1 MATNIKKNK
10 VLYFLNNEINNDDDD
25 DYNEINQE
33 FFLKNNM
40 NWSQLK
46 SINSQSWENENTH
59 FNSDPEI
66 DYTIINPDFYN
77 NNLNS
82 PKMIV
87 EKKKTQLKNYLNK
100 FNNKAKKNTLN
111 KRRYED
117 LLEEYTTK
125 KKNHGLSMMNIS
137 DDDVFLFECNEQY
150 KNKYGFEF
158 CENYKNTY
166 IKPRTCS
173 NTSLDTKI
181 NILGNGKIINKPNI
195 FKNYYVGDNTDTT
208 DDSNYDLDDNNNNNF
223 FQNIEIDNIYG
234 SFVED
239 DKSSFILT
247 KNMKKKFKNFLEKK
261 KRKIDRNKE
270 YSINLNYNKLY
281 GGNKNSKEIDAMY
294 YKNEYALN
302 SIHGK
307 TEVVKED
314 QDDDMSEEEEE
325 EDNERINIDMDDFEK
340 NNQSS
345 YEQTEDNNDEL
356 TKEKESDNE
365 TSEKHHKEINKVSV
379 GGDIKISKLPITEEI
394 DKENKINAFNL
405 IKNNKEPRSN
415 IYNLEINNCYN
426 NKLEKNNVFF
436 LKNSDKE
443 MNFYTPI
450 HIIDNAQIFKI
461 KTSIEEEK
469 NVGDKNRL
477 GDMIENII
485 KDISDETE
493 EKPSTDV
500 EADKSLDSA
509 TPSLGEPTMA
519 HFTNSDSTENEKN
532 CAADQG
538 DGKGKG
544 HTDKNGSN
552 RSSNSRVNNS
562 HEKESKDSRGK
573 MSSKDIR
580 VKKGSDGNNDSDR
593 DDEKEDSEADEREDK
608 DTDDEEEN
616 EEENDEEK
624 EEEDKA
630 NKDKN
635 TNDSERSEK
644 SIDQDSVS
652 NDHSDY
658 EKRDNKKNIKK
669 TEKQPK
675 KRNLFYN
682 NMSNKISKFFF
693 FSSKKKSESYSDE
706 YSERSSVASYH
717 EESEKSYQNE
727 EKQNQSN
734 DKDEDYRSEEREPSV
749 SAQSEKRRS
758 SIESYQNDDDHEKVE
773 ESKVESS
780 EKIMDHTIES
790 SEKTDDEKVE
800 ESKAESSEKT
810 MDDQIDDQMDDQID
824 DQMDD
829 QIDDQMDDQIDDQMD
844 DQVDDQIDDQMDDQ
858 VDDQID
864 DDKVEDNKVEVD
876 RVEDDHVEDDQAED
890 DQIEDSKEIMGI
902 GEVAEKEDPKV
913 TNEED
918 MSTVNDESMIE
929 KNKAKKSDKKAKKTK
944 HTKIKKESSNSSD
957 IISRTCNI
965 CNAVFVKSI
974 LMQRHLKSVHS
985 DERPYECDVCFKRY
999 KRPDHLKL
1007 HQMKHTASKNDKKY
1021 ECPTCHSVY
1030 LTLRQLDSCKLKHL
1044 KNPNDS
1050 TTDNNEGTTT
1060 VLARKIASSLKRS
1073 NNINDGTNNILE
1085 NISQK
1090 NINELEEKKH
1100 DENELN
1106 NDEIEN
1112 GENHIESLENKNQE
1126 EGENNQIDIHNNIND
1141 SINMPEIKREA
1152 PEHNSN
1158 IPVEIRTCNVCS
1170 MVFANKK
1177 LMKRHLMSVHTDSR
1191 PYKCELCLKTYKRSD
1206 HLKKHI
1212 LTHEDNKVKTKYKCA
1227 ICQVEFD
1234 TPKELKEHK
1243 IRHYQCPYANC
1254 SYHYSTISN
1263 MKYHLNKHKCNL
1275 YYSCPVCNEQFY
1287 IYKEFIQHKRSCFKK
1302 KYVCLQCNKIYL
1314 HSNGYNKHIKK
1325 VHLKIFKNYKCTI
1338 NNCYKEF
1345 ASEFSLKE
1353 HIINFH
1359 HHVKR
1364 FFCSECNISFG
1375 YRSSYRRHN
1384 VNVHS

>member
-1 MATNIKKNK
+1 MAANIKKNK

-46 SINSQSWENENTH
+46 SINSQGWENENTH

-66 DYTIINPDFYN
+66 DYTIINADFYNN

-117 LLEEYTTK
+117 LLEEYTK
-125 KKNHGLSMMNIS
+125 KKKTHSLSMMNIS

-173 NTSLDTKI
+173 NTSLDAKI
-181 NILGNGKIINKPNI
+181 NILGNGKIINQPNI
-195 FKNYYVGDNTDTT
+195 FKNYYIGDNTDTT
-208 DDSNYDLDDNNNNNF
+208 DDSNYDLDDNHNNNF

-261 KRKIDRNKE
+261 KRKRDRSKE

-294 YKNEYALN
+294 YKNEYVLN
-302 SIHGK
+302 SMHGE
-307 TEVVKED
+307 TEVMKEN
-314 QDDDMSEEEEE
+314 QDDDICEDEEDEE
-325 EDNERINIDMDDFEK
+325 EDNERINIGMNDFEK

-356 TKEKESDNE
+356 TKEKETDNE
-365 TSEKHHKEINKVSV
+365 TSEHRPNEINKVSV

-405 IKNNKEPRSN
+405 IKNNKETRSN

-426 NKLEKNNVFF
+426 NKLEKNNVFY
-436 LKNSDKE
+436 LKNNDKE

-450 HIIDNAQIFKI
+450 HIVDNAQIFKI
-461 KTSIEEEK
+461 KTGIEEEK
-469 NVGDKNRL
+469 NVGDKNIL

-500 EADKSLDSA
+500 EADKSVDSA

-519 HFTNSDSTENEKN
+519 HFTNSESTENEKN
-532 CAADQG
+532 CAADQQG
-538 DGKGKG
+538 DGKEKG
-544 HTDKNGSN
+544 RADKNGSS
-552 RSSNSRVNNS
+552 RSSNSSVNNS
-562 HEKESKDSRGK
+562 YENESKGSRGK
-573 MSSKDIR
+573 ISAKDIK
-580 VKKGSDGNNDSDR
+580 VKKGSDENNDSDR
-593 DDEKEDSEADEREDK
+593 DDGKEDSEADEREDK
-608 DTDDEEEN
+608 DTDDEENEEEN

-624 EEEDKA
+624 DEKDKA
-630 NKDKN
+630 NEDKN
-635 TNDSERSEK
+635 TNDSE
-644 SIDQDSVS
+644 
-652 NDHSDY
+652 NSDY
-658 EKRDNKKNIKK
+658 EKKDNKKDLKK
-669 TEKQPK
+669 NEKHPK

-682 NMSNKISKFFF
+682 NMSNKISNFFF
-693 FSSKKKSESYSDE
+693 FTSKKKSESYSDE
-706 YSERSSVASYH
+706 YSERSSVVSYN
-717 EESEKSYQNE
+717 ENSEKSYQNE
-727 EKQNQSN
+727 EKQDQSN
-734 DKDEDYRSEEREPSV
+734 DKAESYRSEEREPSV
-749 SAQSEKRRS
+749 SVQSEKRRS
-758 SIESYQNDDDHEKVE
+758 SIESYQNDDDQEKVE

-780 EKIMDHTIES
+780 EKILDHTIES
-790 SEKTDDEKVE
+790 SDKTDDEKIE
-800 ESKAESSEKT
+800 ESKAEGSEQIEE
-810 MDDQIDDQMDDQID
+810 DQIEEDQIEN
-824 DQMDD
+824 
-829 QIDDQMDDQIDDQMD
+829 
-844 DQVDDQIDDQMDDQ
+844 
-858 VDDQID
+858 
-864 DDKVEDNKVEVD
+864 DKVEDDKIEID
-876 RVEDDHVEDDQAED
+876 RVEDDQIEE
-890 DQIEDSKEIMGI
+890 DQIEDSKELLGV
-902 GEVAEKEDPKV
+902 GEVVEKEDLKV
-913 TNEED
+913 ANEEE
-918 MSTVNDESMIE
+918 MSIANDENVIE
-929 KNKAKKSDKKAKKTK
+929 KSNVKKSDKKAKKTK

-957 IISRTCNI
+957 IGSRTCNI

-1007 HQMKHTASKNDKKY
+1007 HQMKHTSSRNDKKY

-1050 TTDNNEGTTT
+1050 TADNNEGTTT
-1060 VLARKIASSLKRS
+1060 ILARRIASSLKRS
-1073 NNINDGTNNILE
+1073 NNINEETHNKENNMLE

-1090 NINELEEKKH
+1090 NNNELEEKKQ
-1100 DENELN
+1100 DGNENELN
-1106 NDEIEN
+1106 NDEN
-1112 GENHIESLENKNQE
+1112 GENHIEGLENKNQE

-1141 SINMPEIKREA
+1141 GINMPEIKRET

>member
-1 MATNIKKNK
+1 MAANIKKNK
-10 VLYFLNNEINNDDDD
+10 VLYFLNNEINNNDD

-40 NWSQLK
+40 NWNQLK
-46 SINSQSWENENTH
+46 SIASQSWENENNH

-66 DYTIINPDFYN
+66 DYTIINSDFYN
-77 NNLNS
+77 SNNLNS

-87 EKKKTQLKNYLNK
+87 KKKTTQLKNYLNK
-100 FNNKAKKNTLN
+100 FNNKGKKNSLN

-117 LLEEYTTK
+117 LLEEYTKK
-125 KKNHGLSMMNIS
+125 KKNHNLSMMNIS

-173 NTSLDTKI
+173 NTSLDGKI
-181 NILGNGKIINKPNI
+181 NMLGNGKIINKPNI
-195 FKNYYVGDNTDTT
+195 FKNHYIGDNTDTT
-208 DDSNYDLDDNNNNNF
+208 DDSNYDLDDNHNNNF

-239 DKSSFILT
+239 DKNSFILT
-247 KNMKKKFKNFLEKK
+247 KNMNKKFKNFLEKK
-261 KRKIDRNKE
+261 KRKRDRNKE
-270 YSINLNYNKLY
+270 YSINFNYNKLY
-281 GGNKNSKEIDAMY
+281 GGNKSSKEIDAMF
-294 YKNEYALN
+294 YKNEYVLN
-302 SIHGK
+302 SMHGE
-307 TEVVKED
+307 TEVVKEN
-314 QDDDMSEEEEE
+314 QDDDISEEEEE
-325 EDNERINIDMDDFEK
+325 EEDSERINIGMDDFEK

-356 TKEKESDNE
+356 IKEKETDNE
-365 TSEKHHKEINKVSV
+365 TSENHKNEINKVSV
-379 GGDIKISKLPITEEI
+379 GGDIKLSKLPITEEI

-405 IKNNKEPRSN
+405 IKNNKETRSN

-426 NKLEKNNVFF
+426 NKLEKNNVFY
-436 LKNSDKE
+436 LKNTDKE
-443 MNFYTPI
+443 LNFYTPI
-450 HIIDNAQIFKI
+450 HIVDNAQIFKI
-461 KTSIEEEK
+461 KTDIEEEK
-469 NVGDKNRL
+469 NNGDKNIL
-477 GDMIENII
+477 G
-485 KDISDETE
+485 DISDETE

-500 EADKSLDSA
+500 EGDKSLDSA
-509 TPSLGEPTMA
+509 TPSIGEPTMI
-519 HFTNSDSTENEKN
+519 HFTNSESTENEKK
-532 CAADQG
+532 CAADQDG
-538 DGKGKG
+538 DGKEKG
-544 HTDKNGSN
+544 HTDKSGSS
-552 RSSNSRVNNS
+552 RSSNSSVNNS
-562 HEKESKDSRGK
+562 YENESKDSRDN
-573 MSSKDIR
+573 MSGKDIK
-580 VKKGSDGNNDSDR
+580 VKKGSDDNNDSDR
-593 DDEKEDSEADEREDK
+593 DDGKEDSEPDEREDK
-608 DTDDEEEN
+608 DSDDEENEEEN
-616 EEENDEEK
+616 EEENDEEN
-624 EEEDKA
+624 EDKNKA

-635 TNDSERSEK
+635 VNDSEHSEK

-658 EKRDNKKNIKK
+658 EKTDNKKDLKK
-669 TEKQPK
+669 NEKHPK

-693 FSSKKKSESYSDE
+693 FTSNKKSESYSDE
-706 YSERSSVASYH
+706 YSERSSVVSYN
-717 EESEKSYQNE
+717 ENSEKSYQNE

-734 DKDEDYRSEEREPSV
+734 DKAESYRSEGRERSV
-749 SAQSEKRRS
+749 SVQSEKRRS
-758 SIESYQNDDDHEKVE
+758 SIESDQNDDDHEKME
-773 ESKVESS
+773 ESKVESN
-780 EKIMDHTIES
+780 EKILDHTIES
-790 SEKTDDEKVE
+790 SDKTDDEKVE
-800 ESKAESSEKT
+800 ESKGEGSEQI
-810 MDDQIDDQMDDQID
+810 MDDQMEEDQMEEDQMEEDQMEEDQMEEDQMEEDQMEEDQIEDDQIEEEQIEED
-824 DQMDD
+824 KIEVDRIEDD
-829 QIDDQMDDQIDDQMD
+829 QI
-844 DQVDDQIDDQMDDQ
+844 
-858 VDDQID
+858 
-864 DDKVEDNKVEVD
+864 EE
-876 RVEDDHVEDDQAED
+876 
-890 DQIEDSKEIMGI
+890 DQIEDSKELLGV
-902 GEVAEKEDPKV
+902 GEIAEKDDPKV
-913 TNEED
+913 ANEEE
-918 MSTVNDESMIE
+918 MSPVNNENVIE
-929 KNKAKKSDKKAKKTK
+929 KNKVKKSDKKAKKTK

-957 IISRTCNI
+957 IVSRTCNI

-1007 HQMKHTASKNDKKY
+1007 HQMKHTSSRNDKKY

-1030 LTLRQLDSCKLKHL
+1030 LTVRQLDSCKLKHL

-1050 TTDNNEGTTT
+1050 ITDNNEDSIAI
-1060 VLARKIASSLKRS
+1060 LARKFASSLKRS
-1073 NNINDGTNNILE
+1073 NNINDKTNNKENNMLE

-1090 NINELEEKKH
+1090 NNNELEEKKQ
-1100 DENELN
+1100 DENENELN
-1106 NDEIEN
+1106 NDEN
-1112 GENHIESLENKNQE
+1112 VENHIEGLENKNQE
-1126 EGENNQIDIHNNIND
+1126 ESENNKLDIHNNTND
-1141 SINMPEIKREA
+1141 GINMLEIKRET
-1152 PEHNSN
+1152 PEHSSN
-1158 IPVEIRTCNVCS
+1158 MPIEIRTCNVCS

-1227 ICQVEFD
+1227 ICQDEFD

-1275 YYSCPVCNEQFY
+1275 YYSCPVCDEKFY